1 MVCHPFRPEGEKS
14 MREEE
19 EQQSLFRDFR
29 VIVFIIAILA
39 SIIFIQPGYSSG
51 EGFTTGLNYGLDL
64 EGGSWLQV
72 QLQGA
77 VAQLDA
83 NAQILSAAVLEKEIS
98 NNVSVVSAG
107 TQNEQLVVTFTTPAQ
122 LTTGQM
128 DQLGLGQSTVKRT
141 NSITEVVLYT
151 SKSTLIASY
160 LSDTFKAEVIPG
172 LTDSGSVEYEI
183 RTSVSQ
189 EDLERAMSAAGGYI
203 VRDSDG
209 TPIYRQGV
217 RAETRDLTKDI
228 LSDKLNTLGLKDIPV
243 RVVGDDYILIDF
255 AGMDLATAQDIA
267 SKPGKFEIRIA
278 TQGNASR
285 HVIYGDEIQSVGIAG
300 YSDQDGWYTPF
311 TLTDAGALALQ
322 KAAIETGATQNP
334 LSHNLIM
341 YLDESEVYSAPLSP
355 SAAATL
361 AQYPIYSWQAST
373 GADEDSK
380 AKAEQLQIHL
390 RAGALPVNVEIIG
403 SGQVDAS
410 LGEQFKSQAIFAGI
424 MTLLAVA
431 AVVYRR
437 YRKPE
442 ILLPMIGTS
451 VSEVIMILG
460 FAGAIGWQLDLP
472 SIAGIIAVMGT
483 GIDHLVIITDEVLY
497 EGKLPPRKVY
507 LARITKAFAIIFGA
521 AATTVIAMSPLVVM
535 GFGALKGFAI
545 TTIVGVL
552 IGILI
557 ARPVYGKVILHV
569 LEASAEKNAIKTE

>member
-1 MVCHPFRPEGEKS
+1 

-83 NAQILSAAVLEKEIS
+83 DAEILSAAVLENEIS
-98 NNVSVVSAG
+98 DNVSVVSAG

-122 LTTGQM
+122 LTTSQI
-128 DQLGLGQSTVKRT
+128 DQLGLGQSTVKRI
-141 NSITEVVLYT
+141 NNVTEVVLYT
-151 SKSTLIASY
+151 SQSTLISSY

-172 LTDSGSVEYEI
+172 VTDSGSVEYEI
-183 RTSVSQ
+183 RTSVSL
-189 EDLERAMSAAGGYI
+189 EDLEKAMSAIGGYI

-278 TQGNASR
+278 TEGNASR
-285 HVIYGDEIQSVGIAG
+285 HVLYGDEIQSVGIAG
-300 YSDQDGWYTPF
+300 YGDNEGWYTPF

-322 KAAIETGATQNP
+322 KAAIETGATTDP

-341 YLDESEVYSAPLSP
+341 YLDEKEVYSAPLSP
-355 SAAATL
+355 SAASTL

-373 GADEDSK
+373 GADESSK
-380 AKAEQLQIHL
+380 ATAEQLQIHL
-390 RAGALPVNVEIIG
+390 RAGALPVNVEVIG

-410 LGEQFKSQAIFAGI
+410 LGEQFKTQALFAGVI
-424 MTLLAVA
+424 TLLAVA

-442 ILLPMIGTS
+442 ILLPMVAIS
-451 VSEVIMILG
+451 ASEVIMILG
-460 FAGAIGWQLDLP
+460 FAGAIGWQLDLA

-552 IGILI
+552 IGVLI
-557 ARPVYGKVILHV
+557 ARPTYGRIILYV
-569 LEASAEKNAIKTE
+569 LEASAEKSASKTE

>member
-1 MVCHPFRPEGEKS
+1 
-14 MREEE
+14 MREDE

-39 SIIFIQPGYSSG
+39 SIIFIQPGYSSE

-72 QLQGA
+72 KLQGA

-83 NAQILSAAVLEKEIS
+83 DAEVLSGAVLRSEIG
-98 NNVSVVSAG
+98 NNINIVSVNTNS
-107 TQNEQLVVTFTTPAQ
+107 EQLVVTFTTTEQ
-122 LTTGQM
+122 LTTVRM
-128 DQLGLGQSTVKRT
+128 DQLGLGQSTVRRT
-141 NSITEVVLYT
+141 NDVTEVVLYT
-151 SKSTLIASY
+151 SKPVLITSY
-160 LSDTFKAEVIPG
+160 LSDILTAEVIPEI
-172 LTDSGSVEYEI
+172 TDTGRVEYEI
-183 RTSVSQ
+183 RTAVSQ
-189 EDLERAMSAAGGYI
+189 EDLERIMSNVGGYL
-203 VRDSDG
+203 VRGSDG
-209 TPIYRQGV
+209 TPIYREGV
-217 RAETRDLTKDI
+217 REETRDLTKDI
-228 LSDKLNTLGLKDIPV
+228 LSEKLNTLGLKDIPV

-285 HVIYGDEIQSVGIAG
+285 HVLYGDEIQSVGIAG
-300 YSDQDGWYTPF
+300 YNDRDGQWYTPF

-322 KAAIETGATQNP
+322 RAAIETGATTDP
-334 LSHNLIM
+334 MSHNLIM
-341 YLDESEVYSAPLSP
+341 YLDENEVYSAPLSS

-361 AQYPIYSWQAST
+361 SQYPIYSWQAST
-373 GADEDSK
+373 GGDEESR

-390 RAGALPVNVEIIG
+390 RAGALPVKVEIIG

-410 LGEQFKSQAIFAGI
+410 LGEQFRSQAIFAGL

-431 AVVYRR
+431 AVVYRK

-472 SIAGIIAVMGT
+472 SIAGIIAFIGT

-507 LARITKAFAIIFGA
+507 LARITKAFAIIFAA

-557 ARPVYGKVILHV
+557 ARPVYAKIIHSV
-569 LEASAEKNAIKTE
+569 LEASAEKAASKEE